1 MRRPALIAAALI
13 ALTTAG
19 CSYDVRL
26 NAAPFRFNANV
37 DADVRLRLDQEVTSL
52 IASHPN
58 LF

>member
-26 NAAPFRFNANV
+26 NAAPFRF